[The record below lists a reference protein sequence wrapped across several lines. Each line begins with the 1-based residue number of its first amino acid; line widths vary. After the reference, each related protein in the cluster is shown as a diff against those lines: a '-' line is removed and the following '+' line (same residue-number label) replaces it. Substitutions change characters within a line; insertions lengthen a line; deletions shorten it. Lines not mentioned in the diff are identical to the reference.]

1 MNQTKAN
8 FCKTLTW
15 YNVNYSVWNAQKFVE
30 FLCIVDHLVK
40 HFPRLVLKRWG
51 QDKLLYLGNTIHDK
65 NQIGVFQIGSKIK
78 FLLDILPL
86 CSVFLF
92 TIQYLQICLHGHV
105 RKILSILFNIIT
117 TVQIYG
123 NYFFYFKLTSIFNS
137 SDQNLVASIIDIPI
151 FYLIFL
157 YSVKASLQVFLLIF
171 LLIILFSKILSIRDI
186 FKWANFKPFQTG
198 GPWRFPWCPFRA
210 TPLPVWNRWSSPG
223 T

>member
-1 MNQTKAN
+1 MECPEVCWIPPHCWSSRQT
-8 FCKTLTW
+8 FPKTC
-15 YNVNYSVWNAQKFVE
+15 SQKVRSGQTA
-30 FLCIVDHLVK
+30 LSGK
-40 HFPRLVLKRWG
+40 HNSW
-51 QDKLLYLGNTIHDK
+51 QKLNWSFSK
-65 NQIGVFQIGSKIK
+65 WFKIK
-78 FLLDILPL
+78 FLVDILPL

-123 NYFFYFKLTSIFNS
+123 NYFFYFKFPSIFNS
-137 SDQNLVASIIDIPI
+137 SDQNLVASIIDKPI

-171 LLIILFSKILSIRDI
+171 LLIILLSKILSIRDF

-198 GPWRFPWCPFRA
+198 GPWRFPWCPFRVS
-210 TPLPVWNRWSSPG
+210 PLPVWNRWSSPG